1 LGAVRPEIAMRSRL
15 LFPLLAC
22 LLLCASPALAANQAI
37 DLSSGSAS
45 FIGTSIV
52 LDGGDDVITFTN
64 LASGTYNFWFS
75 LSAQDVTGLSASLN
89 GQSATITPQGFF
101 TFASLASTGSAPFV
115 LTLTGTAGAR
125 ALYSGE
131 LQVTLVP
138 EPGVA
143 ALLLAGIGGLA
154 VAARRTGSRSA

>member
-1 LGAVRPEIAMRSRL
+1 MLHHPLCTPSRSRL
-15 LFPLLAC
+15 LSALLAM
-22 LLLCASPALAANQAI
+22 LLLSAAPAWAADQAV

-64 LASGTYNFWFS
+64 LASGNYNFWFS

-101 TFASLASTGSAPFV
+101 TFASLASTSEVTPFV
-115 LTLTGTAGAR
+115 LTLTGTPGAR
-125 ALYSGE
+125 ALYPGE

-138 EPGVA
+138 EPAVA
-143 ALLLAGIGGLA
+143 ALLLAGIGALA
-154 VAARRTGSRSA
+154 VARWTRSRSA

>member
-1 LGAVRPEIAMRSRL
+1 LLHIHLPASSRS
-15 LFPLLAC
+15 PLLSA
-22 LLLCASPALAANQAI
+22 LLAVLVLFAAPAWAADQAV

-89 GQSATITPQGFF
+89 GQAATITPQGFF
-101 TFASLASTGSAPFV
+101 TFASLANVSSAPFV

-125 ALYSGE
+125 PLYSGE
-131 LQVTLVP
+131 LQVALVP
-138 EPGVA
+138 EPAAA